1 MTIDTLEHLSDALAD
16 RVQAASTF
24 VVAIRTGRRGRSGI
38 LWRPDVVVTS
48 EQVLPQGT
56 DFAIVHNGTEIAAH
70 LAGRDAGTNVAV
82 LRLSKAVGTPSLPA
96 ATSLPRAGSLA
107 LIVGADLRGTPTGR
121 LGMVHATGP
130 EWHSEAGGRIEA
142 LLRLDTRL
150 STDEG
155 GPVLTLSNQ
164 LIGMSTAGPR
174 RSALA
179 IPAATIER
187 VLEPL
192 LAEGHVARG
201 WLGVG
206 LQHVLVPERFREAAG
221 RDAGM
226 MVIAIAADCPAEQAG
241 VLPGDIILEVDGRRT
256 GRARGLATVLTPERI
271 GQPATLKLL
280 RAGEVR
286 LVAVTIGARPARA

>member
-1 MTIDTLEHLSDALAD
+1 MSIDHLEQLSEALAD
-16 RVQAASTF
+16 RLAAATF
-24 VVAIRTGRRGRSGI
+24 VVAIRTGRRGASGV
-38 LWRPDVVVTS
+38 LWRDDVVVAS
-48 EQVLPQGT
+48 EQTLPEGV
-56 DFAIVHNGTEIAAH
+56 DFTVVRSGTEVPAR
-70 LAGRDAGTNVAV
+70 LAGRDPGTNAAV
-82 LRLSKAVGTPSLPA
+82 LRLSQKLAATLPA
-96 ATSLPRAGSLA
+96 PAPTPRPGSLA
-107 LIVGADLRGTPTGR
+107 LIIGADGSGAPTGR

-130 EWHSEAGGRIEA
+130 EWHSQAGGRIET
-142 LLRLDTRL
+142 LLRLDARL
-150 STDEG
+150 GADEG
-155 GPVLTLSNQ
+155 GPVLTLGGR

-174 RSALA
+174 RRALA

-192 LAEGHVARG
+192 LTEGRIARG

-206 LQHVLVPERFREAAG
+206 LQSVQVPERFREAAG

-226 MVIAIAADCPAEQAG
+226 MVVGLAPGAPAEQAG

-256 GRARGLATVLTPERI
+256 GRARGLATALAPERI

-286 LVAVTIGARPARA
+286 LVSVTIGARPAGG